1 MAVDNNSDRMHEVIA
16 QLVRLCPKLRQLDH
30 FELYHKRRDYK
41 RIRIVREQ
49 EESNEGEKGDV
60 VEKVRYEVRKPPQR
74 YVFLE
79 KLVVAS

>member
-1 MAVDNNSDRMHEVIA
+1 MHEVIA

-30 FELYHKRRDYK
+30 FELYHKRREYK

-49 EESNEGEKGDV
+49 EEFDEDGKGGV

-74 YVFLE
+74 YVFLV
-79 KLVVAS
+79 KRVVAC